1 MKIGLLFGSFNPI
14 HNGHLQIAEYM
25 LMNTELDKIW
35 FVISPQNPFKLNDL
49 MLNENQRLELVKLAV
64 DGNDKL
70 EICDI
75 EFSLD
80 RPNFTINTL
89 IELSK
94 IYPQNIFYPIIGG
107 DNFQNFHKWKE
118 HEKIATSYEILVY
131 KRTGFEEN
139 NMLTNKNKIKIF
151 NAPLLQISSTQIREN
166 IKNGLSVEHLVSV
179 KINDFITANN
189 LYK

>member
-25 LMNTELDKIW
+25 LMKTELDKIW
-35 FVISPQNPFKLNDL
+35 FIISPQNPFKLNDL

-75 EFSLD
+75 EFLLD

-94 IYPQNIFYPIIGG
+94 MYSQNIFYPIIGG

-118 HEKIATSYEILVY
+118 HEKILNNYEILVY
-131 KRTGFEEN
+131 KRTDFEEN
-139 NMLTNKNKIKIF
+139 NLLTNKNKIKIF

-166 IKNGLSVEHLVSV
+166 LKNGLSVEHLVPK